1 MIYIAKV
8 NIYVYL
14 HSSVTMPNTSSSAVL
29 KTLEDLR
36 VDMILGERLD
46 LSTTT
51 PEAAKFNERGQR
63 VVRTEKGREVA
74 ADLMVGIFSYSSW
87 HAQLSFPFRSCFA
100 RARYRIQIY

>member
-8 NIYVYL
+8 IIYVYL
-14 HSSVTMPNTSSSAVL
+14 HSPVTSSSAVL

-51 PEAAKFNERGQR
+51 PEAAKFNEHGQR

>member
-51 PEAAKFNERGQR
+51 PEAAKFNEHGQR

-74 ADLMVGIFSYSSW
+74 ADLMVGIFCLSW
-87 HAQLSFPFRSCFA
+87 HAQLSFPFRSYFA